1 MDYAHTENECILK
14 IDNVSLVLGENVIL
28 RNVNAEICDIVRPGM
43 TQGQVVGFLGPS
55 GVGKT
60 KLFEIMAGLLRPTS
74 GEVYA
79 GVAQKPVTAGTMGVV
94 QQNYPLFNHRTVM
107 GNLEVAAKKNI
118 RDAKKRQE
126 RIYDILD
133 RFKLRQ
139 HAQTYPAQLSGGQK
153 QRIAIA
159 QQLLCSEN
167 FLLMD
172 EPFSGLDINMVEEVS
187 EMIIEIANG
196 NELNTIIVVS
206 HDIVSTSAIADT
218 LWIMGRDRDTH
229 NNIVPGAKI
238 KHTFDLTS
246 RNLAWRPDIRKLPAF
261 NELINE
267 VRDLFLYL

>member
-1 MDYAHTENECILK
+1 MEYSKNECILK
-14 IDNVSLVLGENVIL
+14 IDNVSLTLNEKVIL
-28 RNVNAEICDIVRPGM
+28 QNVNAEIKNIVRPGM

-60 KLFEIMAGLLRPTS
+60 KLFEIMAGLLKPS
-74 GEVYA
+74 AGQVYIGA
-79 GVAQKPVTAGTMGVV
+79 AQKPVSPGMMGVV

-107 GNLEVAAKKNI
+107 GNLEIAAQKTI
-118 RDAKKRQE
+118 TDSQKRKD
-126 RIYDILD
+126 RIFEVLD
-133 RFKLRQ
+133 RFHLRQ
-139 HAQTYPAQLSGGQK
+139 HMGMYPAQLSGGQK

-187 EMIIEIANG
+187 EMIGEIANTH
-196 NELNTIIVVS
+196 EHNTNIIVS
-206 HDIVSTSAIADT
+206 HDIVSTAAIADT
-218 LWIMGRDRDTH
+218 LWIMGRDRDAQ
-229 NNIVPGAKI
+229 NNIIPGAKI
-238 KHTFDLTS
+238 KHTFDLID
-246 RNLAWRPDIRKLPAF
+246 RGLAWRPDIKRLSAF